1 MIIKHDITKAH
12 VGVPITKSKR
22 PPTSRKGLDKSK
34 ATKVSSTDAI
44 AWLATHTPQKTM
56 KILMIMMMSLVI
68 CFALWSETITYIKN
82 LNQSIFL
89 NSNKEYY
96 VFKNYKQHLD
106 FLSNLYIRLLLLL
119 I

>member
-12 VGVPITKSKR
+12 VGAPITKSKR
-22 PPTSRKGLDKSK
+22 PPVSRKGLDKSK
-34 ATKVSSTDAI
+34 ATKVSSTYAI
-44 AWLATHTPQKTM
+44 AWLATHRPQRTM
-56 KILMIMMMSLVI
+56 KMLMMRMMSLVI
-68 CFALWSETITYIKN
+68 CFALLLQHNIYIN

-89 NSNKEYY
+89 NTNKEYY